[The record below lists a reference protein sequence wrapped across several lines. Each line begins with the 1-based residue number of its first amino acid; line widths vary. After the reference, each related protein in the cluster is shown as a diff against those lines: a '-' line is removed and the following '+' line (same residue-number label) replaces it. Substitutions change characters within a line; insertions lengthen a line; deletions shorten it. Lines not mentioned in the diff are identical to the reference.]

1 MITNKCRVPVR
12 DNHMVVSCVLVRVC
26 FRITMTM
33 IEVGLRVVRGP
44 DWCWGEQDGGDGH
57 VGTVVKARV
66 GRRHQKTVT
75 QDVVFVR
82 WDNGKVANYR
92 INGSHDLRVLN
103 CAPAGQTHTIF
114 CLISYLIS
122 FSGDSFYLRFWVKL
136 TSLERNLRFTPNI
149 CS

>member
-1 MITNKCRVPVR
+1 
-12 DNHMVVSCVLVRVC
+12 
-26 FRITMTM
+26 M
-33 IEVGLRVVRGP
+33 IEVGVRVVRGP
-44 DWCWGEQDGGDGH
+44 DWCWGEQDGGEGH

-103 CAPAGQTHTIF
+103 SAPAGQTHTIF

-122 FSGDSFYLRFWVKL
+122 FSVSLARCKIGMQCLSVLAQSYILVVRFIAFFVI
-136 TSLERNLRFTPNI
+136 SVPCFTL
-149 CS
+149 